1 MAKII
6 PKTEK
11 AGAGCFVQAVGVA
24 ALFFF
29 PVGTILGLIL
39 LAWGSQLSKKL
50 ICGNCGNRV
59 DSRDVKICPVCK
71 EALQA

>member
-6 PKTEK
+6 SKTEK
-11 AGAGCFVQAVGVA
+11 TGAGCFVQAVGVI

-39 LAWGSQLSKKL
+39 LVWGSQLSKKL

-71 EALQA
+71 EALQV